1 MIIDDTFSAMQ
12 VSNQNYIS
20 DNGDITKQFKISFW
34 IIYWYCFRN
43 VDVGV

>member
-20 DNGDITKQFKISFW
+20 DNGDITVKNSKFPFESSTD
-34 IIYWYCFRN
+34 N
-43 VDVGV
+43 VSEMLI